1 MLICFSKRVKFP
13 LNGWEKPK
21 SHKETILVSYCLDQK
36 QDLQKVN
43 ITLSADPV
51 RDPLLRVLN
60 HCIEKH
66 YVTYITDVKT
76 LALTGI

>member
-21 SHKETILVSYCLDQK
+21 SHKETILVSYCLDPK

-43 ITLSADPV
+43 VTLSADPA
-51 RDPLLRVLN
+51 RDAIIGVSN
-60 HCIEKH
+60 QCIENLM
-66 YVTYITDVKT
+66 I
-76 LALTGI
+76 